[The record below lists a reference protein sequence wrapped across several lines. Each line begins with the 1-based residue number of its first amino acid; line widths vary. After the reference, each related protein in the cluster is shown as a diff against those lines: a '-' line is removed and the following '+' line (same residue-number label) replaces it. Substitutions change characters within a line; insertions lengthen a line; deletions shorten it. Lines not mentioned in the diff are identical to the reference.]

1 MHATLRQMLKEVA
14 DQHERNAAHMLD
26 LALAGA
32 EDAHEALVDLIA
44 ERNVRGEAL
53 GPALSTYARIL
64 ADRGPPRFRRPHARP
79 RQNLLANFV
88 IVCMLLD
95 LMRQFPGLRLQRAP
109 AGRRGKARRSSAC
122 SIVART
128 LTEAGHDRGEE
139 EAIRKIWEHYGP
151 PAIPAYRA
159 PPKNGV
165 IRFISDEID

>member
-64 ADRGPPRFRRPHARP
+64 ADRGRGF
-79 RQNLLANFV
+79 
-88 IVCMLLD
+88 
-95 LMRQFPGLRLQRAP
+95 
-109 AGRRGKARRSSAC
+109 AGRMRARARTSWPTSSSFACC
-122 SIVART
+122 SI
-128 LTEAGHDRGEE
+128 
-139 EAIRKIWEHYGP
+139 
-151 PAIPAYRA
+151 
-159 PPKNGV
+159 
-165 IRFISDEID
+165 